1 MLTWP
6 IPDINF
12 MRHELMYCLT
22 YRMGLEFSLA
32 TSWKA
37 CLHGIIFLLLFNHTF
52 VVSWASEVPHYL
64 QILEKTLI
72 TARARPLKQRLRPGR
87 LISAVRGIAL
97 AARLLKL
104 RAIALFHSIWTFPYT
119 QLLDEV
125 LAAMLCWI
133 FRLDMIEAKTPI
145 WPGAYPTSTPIT
157 DQPESEHLESISPRG
172 CAVPS
177 LCESSRASI
186 ADDSSLVFM
195 RQRHRKNLSTV
206 LERDET
212 EHLFDDT
219 EMREKY
225 EHEAPA
231 RIGHEVRKY
240 QATVE
245 DFSETEDVAA
255 SSALPDT
262 RKVVLVSDLN
272 SVPQLNKAHLR
283 RRSVKVPS
291 GGHIATARTAKA
303 GVSETSNNALEP
315 TERSLAKSSD
325 LSPLSPKTR
334 REQGASSRSFSKTVP
349 KVRVVGLSVT
359 TDSLKYS
366 VLTSERA
373 HSLPA
378 TTLAWHGVV
387 AKISDTILWPFRD
400 PWTGF
405 GLSPASAGLRT

>member
-1 MLTWP
+1 
-6 IPDINF
+6 
-12 MRHELMYCLT
+12 
-22 YRMGLEFSLA
+22 MGLEVSLA
-32 TSWKA
+32 TSCQA

-52 VVSWASEVPHYL
+52 VVSWAREVPRYL
-64 QILEKTLI
+64 QILDKALI
-72 TARARPLKQRLRPGR
+72 TAQARALKQRLRPGR
-87 LISAVRGIAL
+87 LISAVCAIAL
-97 AARLLKL
+97 TGRLLKL
-104 RAIALFHSIWTFPYT
+104 RVIALFQIIWTFPYT

-133 FRLDMIEAKTPI
+133 FRLDTIEAKTPI

-157 DQPESEHLESISPRG
+157 NQSESEHLESIPPRG

-177 LCESSRASI
+177 LCESSGFSI
-186 ADDSSLVFM
+186 ADDSSPVFM
-195 RQRHRKNLSTV
+195 WQRHRNNLSTV

-225 EHEAPA
+225 DHEAPA
-231 RIGHEVRKY
+231 RIGREVRKY

-245 DFSETEDVAA
+245 DFDETEDVAA
-255 SSALPDT
+255 SSALSDT
-262 RKVVLVSDLN
+262 RKVVFVSDLN
-272 SVPQLNKAHLR
+272 SVPQLNKTHLR

-291 GGHIATARTAKA
+291 GGHIATARTSKA
-303 GVSETSNNALEP
+303 GISETSSNALEP
-315 TERSLAKSSD
+315 TERSLTKSSD
-325 LSPLSPKTR
+325 LSPVSPKTR
-334 REQGASSRSFSKTVP
+334 REKGASSRLVTKTAP
-349 KVRVVGLSVT
+349 KVRVVELFVT

-387 AKISDTILWPFRD
+387 AKISDTMLWPFRD
-400 PWTGF
+400 PWTGL
-405 GLSPASAGLRT
+405 GLSPASAGLRTWRFPEAERKASPKQRKVSDSR